1 MGYLKNQGV
10 GAYPDAST
18 GSAVQIVVSTV
29 TTDSGFEALRPEWT
43 GLLGRT
49 PGANPF
55 LSHEWLF
62 SWWKSYRPQARL
74 MILLA
79 RRGADLVGIAPL
91 MLQHTRLMALP
102 LRTVRFVGDGTWETD
117 HMNVLVDSTC
127 QQAVLLAFCRQL
139 DTVGWDVLEL
149 NQLPQQSPVTSD
161 LLSLIGCRWPVVR
174 IEEVACPFALLPD
187 TADDVMKRLP
197 SRMRSSLRASQR
209 RLATDHTLCFGEHGQ
224 EGNLADGLA
233 ALYGN
238 HASRWEAKGQDGVFV
253 DSRKRELYE
262 RVSRLF
268 LERGWLR
275 FYYLRLDDKV
285 VAQQFCFEYGNR
297 VMLLQEGFDFALAK
311 ENVGNLLRL
320 MVFEHLAAQGG
331 KIYDFLAGT
340 SRHKAT
346 WSTGTDVDLRVL
358 CVKRSLR
365 GHLYRRARAVMSY
378 LRALRPAKA
387 PADSGPRPEASA

>member
-10 GAYPDAST
+10 GACPDDGTEST
-18 GSAVQIVVSTV
+18 VQIVVSTV
-29 TTDSGFEALRPEWT
+29 TADSDFEALRTDWNR
-43 GLLGRT
+43 LLGRT
-49 PGANPF
+49 PDANPF
-55 LSHEWLF
+55 LSHEWLH
-62 SWWKSYRPQARL
+62 SWWMSYRPHARL

-79 RRGADLVGIAPL
+79 RRGGELVGIAPL
-91 MLQHTRLMALP
+91 MLQITRLMALP
-102 LRTVRFVGDGTWETD
+102 LRTVRFVGDGTWESD
-117 HMNVLVDSTC
+117 HMNVLVDATC
-127 QQAVLLAFCRQL
+127 QQAVLRAFCSQL
-139 DTVGWDVLEL
+139 DAIGWDLLEL
-149 NQLPQQSPVTSD
+149 NQLPQRSSVTSD
-161 LLSLIGCRWPVVR
+161 LLALIGARWPVVR

-187 TADDVMKRLP
+187 KADDVMKRLP

-209 RLATDHTLCFGEHGQ
+209 RLAAEHTLWFGEHSQ

-233 ALYGN
+233 ALYVN
-238 HASRWEAKGQDGVFV
+238 HASRWAAKGQVGVFV

-268 LERGWLR
+268 MERGWLR

-297 VMLLQEGFDFALAK
+297 VMLLQEGFDFAWAK

-320 MVFEHLAAQGG
+320 MVFEHLAGQGG

-346 WSTGTDVDLRVL
+346 WSTGTDFDLRVL

-365 GHLYRRARAVMSY
+365 GQLYRLARAVIGRW
-378 LRALRPAKA
+378 RAVRSVKPVPGAG
-387 PADSGPRPEASA
+387 SEPEASA